1 MSKLIQI
8 NAEPPREGKPFAML
22 PIGLYCNKELQK
34 AEDGCVVEFCDA
46 WKREKRALVR
56 KCRVSVNSGV
66 FTFLLQSIYGG
77 IRWEDLRRRWE
88 AWAVVEGIGKDGF
101 SDREVM
107 LIEVA
112 PYDEAEYKAE
122 QERKRLEAEAKQK
135 AAEKERLLKQAKKG
149 IFEHKDIIS

>member
-1 MSKLIQI
+1 MPKTIII
-8 NAEPPREGKPFAML
+8 NESPRERNTAML
-22 PIGLYCNKELQK
+22 FVPIGLYCNKELQK

-46 WKREKRALVR
+46 WKREKRVLVR
-56 KCRVSVNSGV
+56 KCRVPVNSSV

-112 PYDEAEYKAE
+112 PYDEAEYKAG
-122 QERKRLEAEAKQK
+122 QERKRLEAEARQK
-135 AAEKERLLKQAKKG
+135 AAEKERLLKQTKKG
-149 IFEHKDIIS
+149 IYEHKDIIS